1 MKVFA
6 TPKPGG
12 ASGKYPKTT
21 KADAY
26 RQKLFGNAGKKGPL
40 GSKTIGQL
48 LGNRSASGNPLR
60 K

>member
-12 ASGKYPKTT
+12 SSAKYQKTT
-21 KADAY
+21 KADSY
-26 RQKLFGNAGKKGPL
+26 RQKLFGNAGRDGAL
-40 GSKTIGQL
+40 RNKTIGQL

>member
-6 TPKPGG
+6 VNVNKNGATAKTP
-12 ASGKYPKTT
+12 

-26 RQKLFGNAGKKGPL
+26 RQKLFGNAGRDGALRNK
-40 GSKTIGQL
+40 SIGQL

-60 K
+60 NR